1 MDSKKAARRCCSN
14 ERARHVHSRDDAIV
28 PQNEWNWAMK
38 RLGWLLGIAFGV
50 MLFIG
55 ILAG

>member
-1 MDSKKAARRCCSN
+1 MGSKEAARRSGNCK
-14 ERARHVHSRDDAIV
+14 RAKTRPGRTQDIV
-28 PQNEWNWAMK
+28 AREYDELTHIA
-38 RLGWLLGIAFGV
+38 GIIIGIAFGV

>member
-1 MDSKKAARRCCSN
+1 MGSKEAARRSCNCK
-14 ERARHVHSRDDAIV
+14 RAKTRPGRTQDIV
-28 PQNEWNWAMK
+28 AREYDELTHIA
-38 RLGWLLGIAFGV
+38 GIIIGIAFGV

>member
-1 MDSKKAARRCCSN
+1 MRNKEAARRSGNCK
-14 ERARHVHSRDDAIV
+14 RAKTRPGRTQDIV
-28 PQNEWNWAMK
+28 AREYGEWTRVA
-38 RLGWLLGIAFGV
+38 GIIIGIAFGV

>member
-1 MDSKKAARRCCSN
+1 MGAKEAARRRGNC
-14 ERARHVHSRDDAIV
+14 ERAKESRPGRTQESIAREYD
-28 PQNEWNWAMK
+28 EWTRIA
-38 RLGWLLGIAFGV
+38 GFVIGIAFGV

>member
-1 MDSKKAARRCCSN
+1 MAKNKTARRSCNS
-14 ERARHVHSRDDAIV
+14 ERAQTRPGRTHDIVARDYAELSHI
-28 PQNEWNWAMK
+28 A
-38 RLGWLLGIAFGV
+38 GIIIGIAFGV

>member
-1 MDSKKAARRCCSN
+1 MMSKETARRSGNCK
-14 ERARHVHSRDDAIV
+14 RASSRPGRTQESIAREYE
-28 PQNEWNWAMK
+28 EWTHIA
-38 RLGWLLGIAFGV
+38 GIIFGIAFGV

>member
-1 MDSKKAARRCCSN
+1 MRSKETARRSCNCK
-14 ERARHVHSRDDAIV
+14 RAQSRPGRTQDIV
-28 PQNEWNWAMK
+28 AREYDEWTRVA
-38 RLGWLLGIAFGV
+38 GIIIGIAFGT

>member
-1 MDSKKAARRCCSN
+1 MGAKEMARRSGNCK
-14 ERARHVHSRDDAIV
+14 RANTRPGRTQQSITREYDEWTRIAGIV
-28 PQNEWNWAMK
+28 I
-38 RLGWLLGIAFGV
+38 GIAFGV

>member
-1 MDSKKAARRCCSN
+1 MDRNKTARRCCSN
-14 ERARHVHSRDDAIV
+14 ERAKHVRTRDAHIV
-28 PQNEWNWAMK
+28 AREYDEWAHVA
-38 RLGWLLGIAFGV
+38 GIIIGIAFGV

>member
-1 MDSKKAARRCCSN
+1 MMSKEAARRSGNCK
-14 ERARHVHSRDDAIV
+14 RAQSRPGRTQESIARDYEEFSHIAGIIF
-28 PQNEWNWAMK
+28 
-38 RLGWLLGIAFGV
+38 GIAFGV

>member
-1 MDSKKAARRCCSN
+1 MGNNKAARRSGNCK
-14 ERARHVHSRDDAIV
+14 RAKTRPGRTQDIVARGYDEWTHVAGIII
-28 PQNEWNWAMK
+28 
-38 RLGWLLGIAFGV
+38 GIAFGV

>member
-1 MDSKKAARRCCSN
+1 MSKEAARRSGNCK
-14 ERARHVHSRDDAIV
+14 RAQSRPGRTQESIARDYEEFSHIAGIIF
-28 PQNEWNWAMK
+28 
-38 RLGWLLGIAFGV
+38 GIAFGV

>member
-1 MDSKKAARRCCSN
+1 MGSKEAARRSCNS
-14 ERARHVHSRDDAIV
+14 ERAKTRPGRTQDIV
-28 PQNEWNWAMK
+28 AREYDEWTRVA
-38 RLGWLLGIAFGV
+38 GIIIGIAFGV

>member
-1 MDSKKAARRCCSN
+1 MRNKEAARRRGNCK
-14 ERARHVHSRDDAIV
+14 RAQSRPGRTQDIV
-28 PQNEWNWAMK
+28 AREYEEWTHIA
-38 RLGWLLGIAFGV
+38 GIIFGIAFGV

>member
-1 MDSKKAARRCCSN
+1 MRKNEAARRRGNCARAERPGRTQDIVARDFN
-14 ERARHVHSRDDAIV
+14 EFSHVAGIII
-28 PQNEWNWAMK
+28 
-38 RLGWLLGIAFGV
+38 GIAFGV

>member
-1 MDSKKAARRCCSN
+1 MGNNKAARRSGNCK
-14 ERARHVHSRDDAIV
+14 RAKTRPGRTQDIVARGYAEWTHVAGIII
-28 PQNEWNWAMK
+28 
-38 RLGWLLGIAFGV
+38 GIAFGV

>member
-1 MDSKKAARRCCSN
+1 MRNKETARRSCNCK
-14 ERARHVHSRDDAIV
+14 RANSRPGRTHDIVARDYAEASHVAGIII
-28 PQNEWNWAMK
+28 
-38 RLGWLLGIAFGV
+38 GIAFGL

>member
-1 MDSKKAARRCCSN
+1 MMSKETARRSGNCK
-14 ERARHVHSRDDAIV
+14 RANSRPSRTHDIVARDYAEVSHVAGIIF
-28 PQNEWNWAMK
+28 
-38 RLGWLLGIAFGV
+38 GIAFGV